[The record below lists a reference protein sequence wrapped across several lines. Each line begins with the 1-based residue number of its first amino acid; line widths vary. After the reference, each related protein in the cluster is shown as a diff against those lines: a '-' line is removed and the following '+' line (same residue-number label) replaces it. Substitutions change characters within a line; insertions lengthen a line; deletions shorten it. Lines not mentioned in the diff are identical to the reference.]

1 MFSIS
6 CGLIPSVVSIGTTKS
21 SVAKFWAGIG
31 VLEERDGMYYDR
43 VLSPSQFVRMQ
54 EVEKQDVPI
63 QLIPLNNF
71 LHVSIYKEGFNY
83 A

>member
-1 MFSIS
+1 MYYD
-6 CGLIPSVVSIGTTKS
+6 L
-21 SVAKFWAGIG
+21 
-31 VLEERDGMYYDR
+31 YYDR

-83 A
+83 V